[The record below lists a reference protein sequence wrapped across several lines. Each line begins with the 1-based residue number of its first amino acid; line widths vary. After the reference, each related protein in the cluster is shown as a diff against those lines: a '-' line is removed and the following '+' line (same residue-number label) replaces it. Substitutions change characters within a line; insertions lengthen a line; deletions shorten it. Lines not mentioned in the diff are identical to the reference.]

1 MKIGSNSAFN
11 GIEGLKQVQKRHEQN
26 EFMYQLILLDYSM
39 PICDGPHAAKK
50 IREYLQQVGG
60 GRPYI
65 CCVSS
70 YQDQSFKDVAV
81 ASGMDEF
88 ITKPIPK

>member
-39 PICDGPHAAKK
+39 PVMNGLETAEA
-50 IREYLQQVGG
+50 IREAVQQ
-60 GRPYI
+60 
-65 CCVSS
+65 
-70 YQDQSFKDVAV
+70 FK
-81 ASGMDEF
+81 S
-88 ITKPIPK
+88 